1 MATEEQ
7 LAAFQ
12 TAVASGNIQEAAN
25 IAALAGY
32 SPQQVAEYVNANAP
46 ILGLGPETGFS
57 GVTAANLD
65 PYFAGTP
72 APVFDS
78 SAEKQRMQAQFAEA
92 ERLKQIELERP
103 IVDPRPQPTVAA
115 PPPPV
120 VVQEQGDPL
129 KGALALYDQYLL
141 AGQYPE
147 AKALLDSTIATY
159 GLNPTES
166 YANMATYLNT
176 EPKFEDVRKAAE
188 NKLFTSENIANF
200 GKLSPAASVGPAG
213 GIYQRTPQE
222 QAAYASQLASIPVN
236 TAVPLPVMPMSIGP
250 SAAMARIQR
259 TGEMTPEQYYSNIRE
274 SVSSGQYT
282 PAQLRQMQQGVGA
295 SSQDINVAFGRG
307 MTPITTTTPTMPG
320 ATADTTQSIGQFIQ
334 SRAPTTS
341 VAMPTAP
348 SMFSPENV
356 RAQLELER
364 LRLQPTPEPPPEEPV
379 AGFAQGGLV
388 SDDINRML
396 QNQRNAVMRESQS
409 RQMLTNLGA
418 PPVKKFSDGG
428 PAGSSSGVRR
438 LKMSGYQEGGEVTD
452 EMFVGT
458 RPTDFPETS
467 DVDKKAGELLRALS
481 EGTRGFVGAEPIEA
495 GSEAYRTGQALA
507 NMPAVGVVAATAKG
521 AGKAKDALKALT
533 KKDIKLIA
541 SELETSRGQL
551 AELAKK
557 YPQLRDASVADIEAL
572 TKGEPFTAFRGISLL
587 PGRELRKES
596 TPSMT
601 VDPSVALGMLK
612 DAPVMIT
619 KEGFITATPVLRQ
632 YPGMKA
638 SETQVYVPSLIEQIT
653 ERQPGALE
661 MKIPTRSGE
670 KMTVADVFKEVK
682 GEKELLADV
691 SKKEP
696 RDILFDRYQGGV
708 GDRYLMEVARRVLA
722 GKWDGGE
729 ALLKEIGGYQT
740 DPKGLVQEFD
750 SFAELV
756 KESAL
761 KKAQGGEVTN
771 DEFIQEMMVGT
782 RPTDLPVKRQEE
794 AVSNDNSTQEMFTGT
809 RPSDF
814 PETSPVDTAV
824 SDFISSRSKLV
835 TDPQEFF
842 RVMGQNIEE
851 YHGKPLREDPEKYLM
866 EQLGPGALAGIIK
879 MPGGNYLA
887 GQVEK
892 ALAETKTKIPW
903 TNQQI
908 SEMPQVAKAH
918 EKDLA
923 LNKFI
928 ETKLTKYVK
937 NDMATERDPLRL
949 QADKWATEQQPKL
962 LAEKDAQIVK
972 AKADMEKAQR
982 ERGVEPEMLTRSRA
996 RILELEKEREFIAER
1011 TGLHYVPR
1019 QIPELYRGGVNF
1031 ARQNQGFPST
1041 AVARSEAGKLWEDF
1055 SDRFLAN
1062 RSTVEEVTA
1071 PNYFLR
1077 DTDAQRIMAENPWLS
1092 QVPPET
1098 QVRFLNSGLNQQDT
1112 GFKHMADELRNAL
1125 NPSSG
1130 LPPSLQISTK
1140 DLEKM
1145 TVPQAADLVDR
1156 INAHRAVQKAEA
1168 NKLAAQKSIEV
1179 YKEYPETE
1187 QGLRWVEMKIPSMP
1201 EDFKLPE
1208 GYKVVKDDRS
1218 QMQKTPWFVRGPD
1231 GDIISGDRGLFHAT
1245 PEEALKNATEKTY
1258 REIAYP
1264 ELESALKYEGDVMQH
1279 CVGGYC
1285 PDVAEGRSRI
1295 FSLRDNTGKPAAT
1308 VEVKSSNQMDPSD
1321 FYHSDAIPESLLK
1334 KIDDAE
1340 AAGAL
1345 DSVGDLEEF
1354 VRNSPEFKAYKDSLP
1369 LMVTQIKG
1377 AKNLRPEEKYLPFV
1391 QDFLKTQKWSSI
1403 GDLQNAG
1410 LVQIKP
1416 MLLKNAQ
1423 DKGLNPQVIT
1433 TVGDQIYVTKEEFN
1447 RLADLFG
1454 GMNKYAAGGEVTND
1468 EFIQQVMTGTPMSDT
1483 STRPGILPPELRE
1496 AIDVPLDFA
1505 NLLIRG
1511 TAAVPIG
1518 GFAGLYKG
1526 LTGGKY
1532 GTQEGVKEAD
1542 TEAAR
1547 MMAEITGEPK
1557 TQTAKDVLQ
1566 FVGDKMQ
1573 EYKLDAPMPQLL
1585 TLPSPGAGTTEFI
1598 KQAVRSEFEAPPVGA
1613 VTLKPDASTDL
1624 ETAAPS
1630 AGGASIRPEQL
1641 DQLTSQTV
1649 IRGQDIPP
1657 LTKTPTPEEIRVAKA
1672 DTRMGQNIVADRLNI
1687 IVPETERVRG
1697 GIYRAGQPSGR
1708 PWSELTPEQLKQ
1720 RDSGFK
1726 GTDNDLDKMWQE
1738 TLSEVSE
1745 AGRIAVERTG
1755 ATWKA
1760 FPAKN
1765 WDNAFKL
1772 PLRNQLWYELSGE
1785 AFVDRM
1791 PDTTTREMLTFLDL
1805 IGATSARAKPLENLE
1820 RSVAISAQKLQGVPV
1835 DVDVTIPSTVKDALR
1850 REGTNISSDLA
1861 NKTGNFSDTLA
1872 LTGGL
1877 PVRYPISVN
1886 DVWVG
1891 NAFGITDQQLGANQA
1906 LHEVFARYMNKVRD
1920 FHNETGNPL
1929 YPHES
1934 WQVQARQWVE
1944 MRANALGI
1952 DTSKLDTVEGSDY
1965 AAEFDKV
1972 VKKLENAGISV
1983 PDGILT
1989 RDVLL
1994 DPRIPDALRTTT
2006 KAFREA
2012 PKATVEFGTLLT
2024 PSGKRGAELFKA
2036 AKAVGDELTQKEYLK
2051 VLTSSMY
2058 DSARGKPTPWQNLVR
2073 VATNR
2078 AESVTRIYSPT
2089 SQDPFAISGTF
2100 QGAAGPNI
2108 RIPFRDMTPDQIAY
2122 ANAVAGSGLKQKAM
2136 AAAEIRRLELND
2148 PIPKGYV
2155 QTNSIKFDIDGPV
2168 PESLLVD
2175 ITKELG
2181 KGFEVSAMRY
2191 PDGLMVDINPR
2202 FGDAGPEAATV
2213 EAIDRATDM
2222 LEERYK
2228 AKGVKAFRSAYRS
2241 EFGKNYVEDPGTGTE
2256 YNRIIQETLKG
2267 WNDEAITRITDLA
2280 GNGVKR
2286 SDISKFLAGKLD
2298 TLPID
2303 ASKLPEGTKA
2313 DGVRGRTQTIR
2324 KQLRQRISDH
2334 NESVKAF
2341 ESIGQ
2346 SVDGAMAK
2354 AIPTWE
2360 KRAQSQRKKLTTAST
2375 AQPVARRRGK
2385 GTTSAAEDL
2394 AAVSPTAPAVSRVE
2408 KTKIKKAKGGEIS
2421 ITDFIK
2427 RAA

>member
-1 MATEEQ
+1 M
-7 LAAFQ
+7 
-12 TAVASGNIQEAAN
+12 
-25 IAALAGY
+25 
-32 SPQQVAEYVNANAP
+32 
-46 ILGLGPETGFS
+46 
-57 GVTAANLD
+57 
-65 PYFAGTP
+65 
-72 APVFDS
+72 
-78 SAEKQRMQAQFAEA
+78 
-92 ERLKQIELERP
+92 
-103 IVDPRPQPTVAA
+103 
-115 PPPPV
+115 
-120 VVQEQGDPL
+120 
-129 KGALALYDQYLL
+129 
-141 AGQYPE
+141 
-147 AKALLDSTIATY
+147 
-159 GLNPTES
+159 
-166 YANMATYLNT
+166 
-176 EPKFEDVRKAAE
+176 
-188 NKLFTSENIANF
+188 
-200 GKLSPAASVGPAG
+200 
-213 GIYQRTPQE
+213 
-222 QAAYASQLASIPVN
+222 
-236 TAVPLPVMPMSIGP
+236 
-250 SAAMARIQR
+250 
-259 TGEMTPEQYYSNIRE
+259 
-274 SVSSGQYT
+274 
-282 PAQLRQMQQGVGA
+282 LR
-295 SSQDINVAFGRG
+295 
-307 MTPITTTTPTMPG
+307 
-320 ATADTTQSIGQFIQ
+320 
-334 SRAPTTS
+334 
-341 VAMPTAP
+341 
-348 SMFSPENV
+348 
-356 RAQLELER
+356 
-364 LRLQPTPEPPPEEPV
+364 
-379 AGFAQGGLV
+379 
-388 SDDINRML
+388 
-396 QNQRNAVMRESQS
+396 NQRNAIMRESQS
-409 RQMLTNLGA
+409 RRMLTNLGA

-458 RPTDFPETS
+458 RPEDFPETS
-467 DVDKKAGELLRALS
+467 VVDKKAGELLRALS

-722 GKWDGGE
+722 GKWEGGE

-771 DEFIQEMMVGT
+771 DEFIQEMMTGT

-842 RVMGQNIEE
+842 RVMGQNLEE

-1264 ELESALKYEGDVMQH
+1264 ELESALKYEGDIMKH
-1279 CVGGYC
+1279 CVGGHC
-1285 PDVAEGRSRI
+1285 PDVISGESRI
-1295 FSLRDNTGKPAAT
+1295 FSLRDSSGMPHAT
-1308 VEVKSSNQMDPSD
+1308 VEVAPDPINTWDDVSNVVGPEEASRLWKEFSSEPRTKRRNYSTFLEFIEKKGLQ
-1321 FYHSDAIPESLLK
+1321 APE
-1334 KIDDAE
+1334 KI
-1340 AAGAL
+1340 
-1345 DSVGDLEEF
+1345 
-1354 VRNSPEFKAYKDSLP
+1354 K
-1369 LMVTQIKG
+1369 QIKG
-1377 AKNLRPEEKYLPFV
+1377 VLNKKPEDEYIPFV
-1391 QDFLKTQKWSSI
+1391 QDFVKSQRWSS
-1403 GDLQNAG
+1403 
-1410 LVQIKP
+1410 
-1416 MLLKNAQ
+1416 
-1423 DKGLNPQVIT
+1423 
-1433 TVGDQIYVTKEEFN
+1433 VGDMANTGLIDLRDNRALNVLGIQQDVGELRRIREAIKSDYITLEELRKF
-1447 RLADLFG
+1447 RSPG
-1454 GMNKYAAGGEVTND
+1454 GYAAGGEVTND
-1468 EFIQQVMTGTPMSDT
+1468 EFIQQQMMTGTPMSDT

-1518 GFAGLYKG
+1518 GAAGLYKG

-1547 MMAEITGEPK
+1547 MMAKITGEPK

-1624 ETAAPS
+1624 GIKKL
-1630 AGGASIRPEQL
+1630 GGGLVFPE
-1641 DQLTSQTV
+1641 DVT
-1649 IRGQDIPP
+1649 
-1657 LTKTPTPEEIRVAKA
+1657 
-1672 DTRMGQNIVADRLNI
+1672 ADRLRLKMQRKQAFEEKGKAMPGAPKNARTVI
-1687 IVPETERVRG
+1687 KAPKDSGLPDFVVGDIRPQDWIARTETLLKPDEIQQYGRWYDDVRG
-1697 GIYRAGQPSGR
+1697 TFLKYTDGDEKLTDKYMRAWLLANQNIGVEGAFNNVLLQAEQFARKIPPDQMRAGGLPFATQAARNALQDQPITEGVGLKIADFVDSAEGKSSRSIYGNAQEAGAPFVVDIHTARDTGLVDEVLLNHLKNKGYKIDKSIKTDLSAGPTDTQYENRADFGR
-1708 PWSELTPEQLKQ
+1708 NLTQYLNENKWQGRDDWTPKEIQAIGWMAMTKLT
-1720 RDSGFK
+1720 RDSAYD
-1726 GTDNDLDKMWQE
+1726 T
-1738 TLSEVSE
+1738 VS
-1745 AGRIAVERTG
+1745 A
-1755 ATWKA
+1755 
-1760 FPAKN
+1760 
-1765 WDNAFKL
+1765 
-1772 PLRNQLWYELSGE
+1772 
-1785 AFVDRM
+1785 
-1791 PDTTTREMLTFLDL
+1791 
-1805 IGATSARAKPLENLE
+1805 LE
-1820 RSVAISAQKLQGVPV
+1820 RS
-1835 DVDVTIPSTVKDALR
+1835 LR
-1850 REGTNISSDLA
+1850 RLSMEFSPGKGSPWATRFGERFNTLDPEGQRELTQVATSRAIDMASNFAGIDLRGVVHGSGGWQMDQNPTA
-1861 NKTGNFSDTLA
+1861 IAQTLST
-1872 LTGGL
+1872 LGGSE
-1877 PVRYPISVN
+1877 I
-1886 DVWVG
+1886 
-1891 NAFGITDQQLGANQA
+1891 A
-1906 LHEVFARYMNKVRD
+1906 
-1920 FHNETGNPL
+1920 
-1929 YPHES
+1929 
-1934 WQVQARQWVE
+1934 
-1944 MRANALGI
+1944 ANALGYLLNQ
-1952 DTSKLDTVEGSDY
+1952 TEVWSN
-1965 AAEFDKV
+1965 A
-1972 VKKLENAGISV
+1972 VKGMTKNPSALAVDFIQTNGDSLATNS
-1983 PDGILT
+1983 GILNLWEK
-1989 RDVLL
+1989 VMEV
-1994 DPRIPDALRTTT
+1994 DPTKGRVVQRGPKKGEPDALFMGYQPIRT
-2006 KAFREA
+2006 ADGQ
-2012 PKATVEFGTLLT
+2012 PG
-2024 PSGKRGAELFKA
+2024 
-2036 AKAVGDELTQKEYLK
+2036 
-2051 VLTSSMY
+2051 
-2058 DSARGKPTPWQNLVR
+2058 VR
-2073 VATNR
+2073 V
-2078 AESVTRIYSPT
+2078 II
-2089 SQDPFAISGTF
+2089 DKG
-2100 QGAAGPNI
+2100 GPK
-2108 RIPFRDMTPDQIAY
+2108 TLQELQ
-2122 ANAVAGSGLKQKAM
+2122 AV
-2136 AAAEIRRLELND
+2136 
-2148 PIPKGYV
+2148 
-2155 QTNSIKFDIDGPV
+2155 IDGP
-2168 PESLLVD
+2168 
-2175 ITKELG
+2175 I
-2181 KGFEVSAMRY
+2181 
-2191 PDGLMVDINPR
+2191 
-2202 FGDAGPEAATV
+2202 
-2213 EAIDRATDM
+2213 TDM
-2222 LEERYK
+2222 LKKSDLDVRVRGYESELIKARNNWEENPDGQSYLGRLADLGLGSSATRLDPLRGELETAIESWFENRAGA
-2228 AKGVKAFRSAYRS
+2228 AK
-2241 EFGKNYVEDPGTGTE
+2241 PG
-2256 YNRIIQETLKG
+2256 
-2267 WNDEAITRITDLA
+2267 
-2280 GNGVKR
+2280 
-2286 SDISKFLAGKLD
+2286 
-2298 TLPID
+2298 
-2303 ASKLPEGTKA
+2303 ASK
-2313 DGVRGRTQTIR
+2313 
-2324 KQLRQRISDH
+2324 
-2334 NESVKAF
+2334 
-2341 ESIGQ
+2341 
-2346 SVDGAMAK
+2346 
-2354 AIPTWE
+2354 
-2360 KRAQSQRKKLTTAST
+2360 RAAST
-2375 AQPVARRRGK
+2375 TLEAPAAEKVKRRRGK

-2408 KTKIKKAKGGEIS
+2408 KTKIKKAKGGEVS
-2421 ITDFIK
+2421 TMDFIR

>member
-1 MATEEQ
+1 M
-7 LAAFQ
+7 
-12 TAVASGNIQEAAN
+12 AVASVTTDQILQAYRDTLGRTPGPEEVDFWVNYSTTNDPTQTAN
-25 IAALAGY
+25 AFLAGAQDELA
-32 SPQQVAEYVNANAP
+32 SRQSINIP
-46 ILGLGPETGFS
+46 
-57 GVTAANLD
+57 AATSSDLVLNL
-65 PYFAGTP
+65 PTRTTIP
-72 APVFDS
+72 APVDVS
-78 SAEKQRMQAQFAEA
+78 SLAATGPVRPVPQPSVTSDQIVESYTKYLNRTPSAEEITFWTDYSKTNDPTQTAEA
-92 ERLKQIELERP
+92 FLAGAKNEIANVTKSGYESYLGRTPNQEELNFWTNY
-103 IVDPRPQPTVAA
+103 TV
-115 PPPPV
+115 
-120 VVQEQGDPL
+120 EQGAPQAAAAWRA
-129 KGALALYDQYLL
+129 GADQELAARNVPSSVTEQ
-141 AGQYPE
+141 QI
-147 AKALLDSTIATY
+147 LDSYNKFFNRTPSADEVSFWVNY
-159 GLNPTES
+159 GRTADPTQTANAFINSARKEIGDITKSGYES
-166 YANMATYLNT
+166 YLGREPTQQELDFWTNYTIENDAVQAANAWKAGADEELSR
-176 EPKFEDVRKAAE
+176 RKAAVDVDTTLQ
-188 NKLFTSENIANF
+188 NSNLTGSLVSESTAGI
-200 GKLSPAASVGPAG
+200 PYAG
-213 GIYQRTPQE
+213 GIYKRTPQE
-222 QAAYASQLASIPVN
+222 EVMYLKELSRIPVN
-236 TAVPLPVMPMSIGP
+236 AAVPLPVMPMSLGP
-250 SAAMARIQR
+250 SDALTRARQPGDIGEGAYYAA
-259 TGEMTPEQYYSNIRE
+259 IRD
-274 SVSSGQYT
+274 VVTSGDYT
-282 PAQLRQMQQGVGA
+282 PAQLRQMQRNVGT
-295 SSQDINVAFGRG
+295 SGQDINVAFGRG

-320 ATADTTQSIGQFIQ
+320 ATTGTTQSIDQFIQ
-334 SRAPTTS
+334 SKAPTTS

-396 QNQRNAVMRESQS
+396 QNQRNAIQRESQS

-438 LKMSGYQEGGEVTD
+438 LKMSGYQGGGEVNENPYVRMAREERAAQDKAFDSVNRQLSDLLERYKEGNEGITEKD
-452 EMFVGT
+452 LLPFFPGYNEYDIAQMYGTTTESSVPSMSSKARSFTPEIMSNLRKHDELMQKDFDRLVKEKRLPRDVITARTLGLAKGGEITNDEFIQEMFTGT
-458 RPTDFPETS
+458 RPEDFPETS
-467 DVDKKAGELLRALS
+467 SVDKKAGELLRALS

-521 AGKAKDALKALT
+521 AGKSVDQAKALMERMT
-533 KKDIKLIA
+533 P
-541 SELETSRGQL
+541 ELEKFLKDSVVKERLYRGQRRAPAEEGFAL
-551 AELAKK
+551 TQGRGTPSFTTDTEVANVYSRQLGFGNPEYGPGSTVVPAYVQMKNPLDIRDLGEYIDLESFVNRLPNVDLDKPTVKNGFGYEDIAKMVRGIGSVASKTGAKYEIEASSPGSIFRVTEFDELA
-557 YPQLRDASVADIEAL
+557 DAIE
-572 TKGEPFTAFRGISLL
+572 
-587 PGRELRKES
+587 EL
-596 TPSMT
+596 
-601 VDPSVALGMLK
+601 
-612 DAPVMIT
+612 
-619 KEGFITATPVLRQ
+619 
-632 YPGMKA
+632 
-638 SETQVYVPSLIEQIT
+638 
-653 ERQPGALE
+653 
-661 MKIPTRSGE
+661 
-670 KMTVADVFKEVK
+670 
-682 GEKELLADV
+682 
-691 SKKEP
+691 
-696 RDILFDRYQGGV
+696 GG
-708 GDRYLMEVARRVLA
+708 A
-722 GKWDGGE
+722 GKSE
-729 ALLKEIGGYQT
+729 K
-740 DPKGLVQEFD
+740 
-750 SFAELV
+750 
-756 KESAL
+756 
-761 KKAQGGEVTN
+761 
-771 DEFIQEMMVGT
+771 IQEMLFDTSIDAFLIGDSKNVKNALKEKGFDGVIHKDAFDVGGQYYQGDPKNLEGGTYAEYIHDSYRPFFQEKIKSAIGNVGT
-782 RPTDLPVKRQEE
+782 Y
-794 AVSNDNSTQEMFTGT
+794 
-809 RPSDF
+809 
-814 PETSPVDTAV
+814 DTT
-824 SDFISSRSKLV
+824 K
-835 TDPQEFF
+835 
-842 RVMGQNIEE
+842 
-851 YHGKPLREDPEKYLM
+851 
-866 EQLGPGALAGIIK
+866 
-879 MPGGNYLA
+879 
-887 GQVEK
+887 K
-892 ALAETKTKIPW
+892 AIT
-903 TNQQI
+903 
-908 SEMPQVAKAH
+908 
-918 EKDLA
+918 
-923 LNKFI
+923 
-928 ETKLTKYVK
+928 
-937 NDMATERDPLRL
+937 
-949 QADKWATEQQPKL
+949 
-962 LAEKDAQIVK
+962 
-972 AKADMEKAQR
+972 
-982 ERGVEPEMLTRSRA
+982 
-996 RILELEKEREFIAER
+996 
-1011 TGLHYVPR
+1011 
-1019 QIPELYRGGVNF
+1019 
-1031 ARQNQGFPST
+1031 
-1041 AVARSEAGKLWEDF
+1041 
-1055 SDRFLAN
+1055 
-1062 RSTVEEVTA
+1062 
-1071 PNYFLR
+1071 
-1077 DTDAQRIMAENPWLS
+1077 
-1092 QVPPET
+1092 
-1098 QVRFLNSGLNQQDT
+1098 
-1112 GFKHMADELRNAL
+1112 
-1125 NPSSG
+1125 
-1130 LPPSLQISTK
+1130 
-1140 DLEKM
+1140 
-1145 TVPQAADLVDR
+1145 
-1156 INAHRAVQKAEA
+1156 KAE
-1168 NKLAAQKSIEV
+1168 
-1179 YKEYPETE
+1179 
-1187 QGLRWVEMKIPSMP
+1187 
-1201 EDFKLPE
+1201 
-1208 GYKVVKDDRS
+1208 
-1218 QMQKTPWFVRGPD
+1218 
-1231 GDIISGDRGLFHAT
+1231 
-1245 PEEALKNATEKTY
+1245 
-1258 REIAYP
+1258 
-1264 ELESALKYEGDVMQH
+1264 
-1279 CVGGYC
+1279 
-1285 PDVAEGRSRI
+1285 
-1295 FSLRDNTGKPAAT
+1295 
-1308 VEVKSSNQMDPSD
+1308 
-1321 FYHSDAIPESLLK
+1321 
-1334 KIDDAE
+1334 
-1340 AAGAL
+1340 
-1345 DSVGDLEEF
+1345 
-1354 VRNSPEFKAYKDSLP
+1354 
-1369 LMVTQIKG
+1369 
-1377 AKNLRPEEKYLPFV
+1377 
-1391 QDFLKTQKWSSI
+1391 
-1403 GDLQNAG
+1403 
-1410 LVQIKP
+1410 
-1416 MLLKNAQ
+1416 
-1423 DKGLNPQVIT
+1423 
-1433 TVGDQIYVTKEEFN
+1433 
-1447 RLADLFG
+1447 
-1454 GMNKYAAGGEVTND
+1454 GGEVTND

-1518 GFAGLYKG
+1518 GVAGLYKG
-1526 LTGGKY
+1526 ITGGKY

-1566 FVGDKMQ
+1566 SIGDTMQ
-1573 EYKLDAPMPQLL
+1573 KYKLDAAMPQLL

-2181 KGFEVSAMRY
+2181 EGFEVSAMRY

-2280 GNGVKR
+2280 GKSVKR

-2298 TLPID
+2298 ALPID

-2375 AQPVARRRGK
+2375 AQPVAPEIGINVASDIKAGAKYADLIVDGQKTLESRDTDSLRPYVGKRVAIVRTGEGQAKAIGAATIGEPILVDAKKFRELQNQHLVPEGSKFDIKGGNKYLYPIIDPERFGTEQEVGKGIVARRVRGK

-2408 KTKIKKAKGGEIS
+2408 KTKIKKAKGGEVS

>member
-1 MATEEQ
+1 
-7 LAAFQ
+7 
-12 TAVASGNIQEAAN
+12 
-25 IAALAGY
+25 
-32 SPQQVAEYVNANAP
+32 
-46 ILGLGPETGFS
+46 
-57 GVTAANLD
+57 
-65 PYFAGTP
+65 
-72 APVFDS
+72 
-78 SAEKQRMQAQFAEA
+78 
-92 ERLKQIELERP
+92 
-103 IVDPRPQPTVAA
+103 
-115 PPPPV
+115 
-120 VVQEQGDPL
+120 
-129 KGALALYDQYLL
+129 
-141 AGQYPE
+141 
-147 AKALLDSTIATY
+147 
-159 GLNPTES
+159 
-166 YANMATYLNT
+166 
-176 EPKFEDVRKAAE
+176 
-188 NKLFTSENIANF
+188 
-200 GKLSPAASVGPAG
+200 
-213 GIYQRTPQE
+213 
-222 QAAYASQLASIPVN
+222 
-236 TAVPLPVMPMSIGP
+236 
-250 SAAMARIQR
+250 
-259 TGEMTPEQYYSNIRE
+259 
-274 SVSSGQYT
+274 
-282 PAQLRQMQQGVGA
+282 
-295 SSQDINVAFGRG
+295 
-307 MTPITTTTPTMPG
+307 
-320 ATADTTQSIGQFIQ
+320 
-334 SRAPTTS
+334 
-341 VAMPTAP
+341 
-348 SMFSPENV
+348 
-356 RAQLELER
+356 
-364 LRLQPTPEPPPEEPV
+364 
-379 AGFAQGGLV
+379 
-388 SDDINRML
+388 
-396 QNQRNAVMRESQS
+396 
-409 RQMLTNLGA
+409 
-418 PPVKKFSDGG
+418 
-428 PAGSSSGVRR
+428 
-438 LKMSGYQEGGEVTD
+438 
-452 EMFVGT
+452 
-458 RPTDFPETS
+458 
-467 DVDKKAGELLRALS
+467 LLRALS

-551 AELAKK
+551 AELVKK

-771 DEFIQEMMVGT
+771 DEFIQEMMTGT

-842 RVMGQNIEE
+842 RVMGQNLEE

-962 LAEKDAQIVK
+962 LAEKDAQIAK

-996 RILELEKEREFIAER
+996 RILELEKERDFIAER

-1019 QIPELYRGGVNF
+1019 QTPELYQGGVNF

-1258 REIAYP
+1258 REGYP
-1264 ELESALKYEGDVMQH
+1264 ELESALKYEGDIMQH
-1279 CVGGYC
+1279 CVGGHC
-1285 PDVAEGRSRI
+1285 PDVISGESRI
-1295 FSLRDNTGKPAAT
+1295 FSLRDSSGMPHAT
-1308 VEVKSSNQMDPSD
+1308 VEVAPDPINTWDDVSNVVGPEEASRLWKEFSSEPRTKRRNYSTFLEFIEKKGLQ
-1321 FYHSDAIPESLLK
+1321 APE
-1334 KIDDAE
+1334 KI
-1340 AAGAL
+1340 
-1345 DSVGDLEEF
+1345 
-1354 VRNSPEFKAYKDSLP
+1354 K
-1369 LMVTQIKG
+1369 QIKG
-1377 AKNLRPEEKYLPFV
+1377 VLNKKPEDEYIPFV
-1391 QDFLKTQKWSSI
+1391 QDFVKSQRWSS
-1403 GDLQNAG
+1403 
-1410 LVQIKP
+1410 
-1416 MLLKNAQ
+1416 
-1423 DKGLNPQVIT
+1423 
-1433 TVGDQIYVTKEEFN
+1433 VGDMANTGLIDLRDNRALNVLGIQQDVGELRRIREAIKSDYITLEELRKF
-1447 RLADLFG
+1447 RSPG
-1454 GMNKYAAGGEVTND
+1454 GYAAGGEVTND

-1624 ETAAPS
+1624 ETAAPA

-1657 LTKTPTPEEIRVAKA
+1657 LTKIPTPEEIRVAKA

-1726 GTDNDLDKMWQE
+1726 GTDSDLDKMWQE

-2408 KTKIKKAKGGEIS
+2408 KTKIKKAKGGEVS
-2421 ITDFIK
+2421 TMDFIR